1 MYYIVYDNF
10 LPAREFGDIKSYLGP
25 DGNFPWTLSGRINS
39 EQTENQVHYFGTNIF
54 HSHNS
59 PREQWNPGVEID
71 KFFYITSKL
80 YIEAFQRIKA
90 NLYFPSTTDK
100 VTPHAPHVDTDFKH
114 NGALFFLTT
123 CDAPTT
129 MYDGTEI
136 ESIENRLLLFDA
148 TTPHASS
155 SPTNSPYRVTVNI
168 NYFGAG
174 IQPSYA
180 RTMTN
185 PTPTLSKNGEL
196 LDRGFFVD
204 DKNNPSGMKT
214 FK

>member
-123 CDAPTT
+123 CDAPTQCMMEQKLKVLKT
-129 MYDGTEI
+129 DYYSLMQLHLMQVLLRQIHLTESLLI
-136 ESIENRLLLFDA
+136 SIILEQEY
-148 TTPHASS
+148 S
-155 SPTNSPYRVTVNI
+155 RVM
-168 NYFGAG
+168 
-174 IQPSYA
+174 QE
-180 RTMTN
+180 R
-185 PTPTLSKNGEL
+185 
-196 LDRGFFVD
+196 
-204 DKNNPSGMKT
+204 
-214 FK
+214 